1 MSKPREGVSSGH
13 LRTPLKRARGLGSAK
28 SGTGHFLWQRIT
40 AIALALLGAY
50 LVGLVLTL
58 GGADFLRARALV
70 AQPFNATVL
79 AAFLIA
85 GFWHAKLGLQVVI
98 EDYIHTPLAAGLAH
112 LANIIVCALAAVAG
126 VLAVV
131 RITLGA

>member
-1 MSKPREGVSSGH
+1 MSAPRQ

-28 SGTGHFLWQRIT
+28 TGTGHFLWQRVT

-50 LVGLVLTL
+50 LIGLLLSL
-58 GGADFLRARALV
+58 GGADYERARALV

-79 AAFLIA
+79 ATCLVAM
-85 GFWHAKLGLQVVI
+85 FWHAKLGLQVVI
-98 EDYIHTPLAAGLAH
+98 EDYVHTPLLAGFAH
-112 LANIIVCALAAVAG
+112 LANILVCAVAAVAG

-131 RITLGA
+131 RICLGA